1 MKKESFTSY
10 LFLIFLG
17 SITSLSL
24 PPFNYFII
32 NFLTFSLI
40 FIFLIKR
47 SKVHQKKKLFFLY
60 GWLFGFGYFAS
71 SLYWISISLTFDE
84 NFKFLIPLAIFI
96 IPGFLSIFFGLISC
110 MFIIFKSKKII
121 NSFLIFSLIFGVLE
135 FLRGSILTGFP
146 WNLIAFSFSNQSEI
160 LSITSVIGTYGFNL
174 VCVSLFTSPALFII
188 RYSKLEV
195 GISIFFLIT
204 FVFFYSYG
212 VYYKDKFSKEKKEI
226 YDYKIRVI
234 GSNISLDR
242 FYSNIDTAS
251 IIEELVKISSPKL
264 KEKTIFVWPEG
275 ILPGVYQEE
284 LSGYSSI
291 FDKNF
296 SENHLLI
303 IGTNTQIENN
313 VSKNFFNTLSIYD
326 DKLNL
331 LDSYNKINLV
341 PFGEFLPFET
351 ILKKIGL
358 KSLTNN
364 YQPFSKGEKREI
376 IDIKKKNFSI
386 RILPLICYEIIY
398 SGKIFSNNNFDLIVN
413 ISEDGWFGKSIG
425 PKQHLNH
432 SIFRAVESGKY
443 LVRSSNNGIASII
456 NPLGIIEQKVNFG
469 QSGYIDLKEIKRIQ
483 PTIFSIYGNKIFG
496 LLILLYILLIFSF
509 NKIKNE

>member
-47 SKVHQKKKLFFLY
+47 SKIHQNKKLFFLY

-84 NFKFLIPLAIFI
+84 NFKSLIPLTIFI
-96 IPGFLSIFFGLISC
+96 IPGFLSIFFGLITH
-110 MFIIFKSKKII
+110 MFIIFKSEKII

-146 WNLIAFSFSNQSEI
+146 WNLIAYSFSNQSEI

-174 VCVSLFTSPALFII
+174 VCVSLFTSPALLIL
-188 RYSKLEV
+188 RYSKVEV
-195 GISIFFLIT
+195 GTSIFFLIT
-204 FVFFYSYG
+204 FVFFYFYG
-212 VYYKDKFSKEKKEI
+212 VNYENKFSKEKKEI

>member
-1 MKKESFTSY
+1 MKKESFTSC

-17 SITSLSL
+17 IITSLSL

-47 SKVHQKKKLFFLY
+47 SKIHQKKKIFFLY

-84 NFKFLIPLAIFI
+84 NFKSFIPLTIFI
-96 IPGFLSIFFGLISC
+96 IPGFLSIFFGLISY
-110 MFIIFKSKKII
+110 MFIVFKSKKII
-121 NSFLIFSLIFGVLE
+121 NSFLIFSLIFGILE

-146 WNLIAFSFSNQSEI
+146 WNLIAYSFSNQSEI
-160 LSITSVIGTYGFNL
+160 LSITSVIGTYSFNL
-174 VCVSLFTSPALFII
+174 VCVSLFTSPALLVL
-188 RYSKLEV
+188 RYSKLNI
-195 GISIFFLIT
+195 GISIFFLIV
-204 FVFFYSYG
+204 FVSFYSYG
-212 VYYKDKFSKEKKEI
+212 VYYEDKFSKEKKEI

-242 FYSNIDTAS
+242 FYSNIDTVS
-251 IIEELVKISSPKL
+251 IIEELVKISNPKL

-275 ILPGVYQEE
+275 IFPGVYQEE

-291 FDKNF
+291 FDENF

-303 IGTNTQIENN
+303 IGTNTQIEND
-313 VSKNFFNTLSIYD
+313 VSKDFFNTLSIYD

-331 LDSYNKINLV
+331 LHSYNKINLV

-364 YQPFSKGEKREI
+364 YQSFSKGEKREI
-376 IDIKKKNFSI
+376 INIKKKNFSI
-386 RILPLICYEIIY
+386 KILPLICYEIIY
-398 SGKIFSNNNFDLIVN
+398 SGKIFRNNNFDLIVN

-425 PKQHLNH
+425 PKQHLDH

-443 LVRSSNNGIASII
+443 VVRSSNNGIASII
-456 NPLGIIEQKVNFG
+456 NPLGIIEQSVNFG
-469 QSGYIDLKEIKRIQ
+469 QSGYIDLKEINRIQ